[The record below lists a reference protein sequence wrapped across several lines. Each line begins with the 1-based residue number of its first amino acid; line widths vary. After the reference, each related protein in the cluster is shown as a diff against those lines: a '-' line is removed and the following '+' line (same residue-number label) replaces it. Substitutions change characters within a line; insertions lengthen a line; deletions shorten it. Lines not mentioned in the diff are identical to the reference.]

1 MIYMS
6 ENLLLNKSKEFAVH
20 IIKFCDDLRNCVAI
34 REQLIRCGTS
44 IGANLHEAQYAQGKA
59 DFFSK
64 IKIALKE
71 CHETEYWLELL
82 YKSQKISI
90 SNYDELSAE
99 AGVIRRMLIKSC
111 VTIEENLKNKK

>member
-1 MIYMS
+1 MRDNVLLDMAK
-6 ENLLLNKSKEFAVH
+6 NLAIE
-20 IIKFCDDLRNCVAI
+20 IIRFCDNLKNNPVICN
-34 REQLIRCGTS
+34 QLVKSGTS
-44 IGANLHEAQYAQGKA
+44 IGANIHEAQYAQGKA

-111 VTIEENLKNKK
+111 VTAKENNIKNN